1 MKNKMIKNIQDFAK
15 KNSEACT
22 RRKTERETAE
32 GLLLMSSNVVC
43 YISVLSV

>member
-1 MKNKMIKNIQDFAK
+1 MIKNIKGFAK
-15 KNSEACT
+15 KIQKPVHGEKQ
-22 RRKTERETAE
+22 RERERETAE